1 MNRHLLKLHLERG
14 RLQERIAQQRV
25 ELAVQLMPLKRAS
38 GTVSRMMAL
47 AQDGVECVRKNPLQV
62 SAALA
67 MVVVLRPKSTW
78 RLLHTGLQVW
88 RGWSM
93 LRVLIPET
101 VSSPIYKFIW
111 QRFTNR

>member
-47 AQDGVECVRKNPLQV
+47 AQDSFDYVRKNPLQA
-62 SAALA
+62 SAVLALA
-67 MVVVLRPKSTW
+67 VVVRPKKTW
-78 RLLHTGLQVW
+78 QLLQTSLQVW
-88 RGWSM
+88 RGWSV

-101 VSSPIYKFIW
+101 MSSPLYKFVW
-111 QRFTNR
+111 QRFINR

>member
-47 AQDGVECVRKNPLQV
+47 AQDGVDYVRKNPFQV

-67 MVVVLRPKSTW
+67 MAVVLRPKRTW
-78 RLLHTGLQVW
+78 QLLQTGLQVW
-88 RGWSM
+88 RGWSV

-101 VSSPIYKFIW
+101 MSSPLYKFIW

>member
-1 MNRHLLKLHLERG
+1 MNRQLLALHLERG

-38 GTVSRMMAL
+38 GTTSRVMAL
-47 AQDGVECVRKNPLQV
+47 AQDGFDYVRKNPLKG

-67 MVVVLRPKSTW
+67 LALILRPKRTW
-78 RLLHTGLQVW
+78 QLLHAGLQVW
-88 RGWSM
+88 RGWS
-93 LRVLIPET
+93 VLWVLVPET

-111 QRFTNR
+111 QRLTNR